1 MNRPFH
7 RRDLKPRRAQQGVTL
22 IIALIVLVAMTLA
35 GVAMM
40 RSVDTG
46 TIVVGNI
53 AFRQATVHSADNGL
67 QEGYKYVQT
76 NSGTANLYNDDN
88 MIGVSSKGYFASTPA
103 NEESTWFMD
112 QNKWTNAA
120 VVNAGNPDA
129 SGNVV
134 YYIVHRLCRDAGIAP
149 SPDKC
154 AATPDNAAIT
164 GEGVD
169 ASSAN
174 YFTRPPATHYR
185 VTAKSVGPRNS
196 ITFVQTPIRPQ

>member
-1 MNRPFH
+1 MSRVPH
-7 RRDLKPRRAQQGVTL
+7 RRELKPLRAQRGVTL

-46 TIVVGNI
+46 TIVAGNI
-53 AFRQATVHSADNGL
+53 AFRQATVHSADEGL
-67 QEGYKYVQT
+67 QAGYNYILA

-88 MIGVSSKGYFASTPA
+88 MIGVGSRGYYSSTPSF
-103 NEESTWFMD
+103 EPGTWFQD
-112 QNKWTNAA
+112 PNKWVNAA

-134 YYIVHRLCRDAGIAP
+134 YYLVHRLCRDSGVSP
-149 SPDKC
+149 TPDKC

-169 ASSAN
+169 ASGAN

-185 VTAKSVGPRNS
+185 ITAKSVGPRNS
-196 ITFVQTPIRPQ
+196 ITFVQTLVRTQ